1 MAHGAIILNKLTREG
16 TNRKVQLSKDLKK
29 KTATQ
34 IIWDRALQA
43 EEGAS
48 AKAVGPVG
56 LQWSHGGRKQG
67 DEIRGAARGHATC
80 ETLQAWVLE
89 PQCYSSISWHL
100 VKMQIPGP
108 HPRLTRRSEEGPGHG
123 LSQVTLLLWEYILR
137 TPVVGLWTHFS
148 FCS

>member
-48 AKAVGPVG
+48 AKALRWKEG
-56 LQWSHGGRKQG
+56 QG
-67 DEIRGAARGHATC
+67 CQSRVSTG
-80 ETLQAWVLE
+80 Q
-89 PQCYSSISWHL
+89 
-100 VKMQIPGP
+100 
-108 HPRLTRRSEEGPGHG
+108 SE
-123 LSQVTLLLWEYILR
+123 
-137 TPVVGLWTHFS
+137 
-148 FCS
+148 